1 MVLSEKSSVYPN
13 IVRSRAPL
21 RIGLAGGGSD
31 IAPYQQAFG
40 GYVINATIDMYAY
53 CVIEKLTAEKL
64 VFAAND
70 LGEEQQ
76 FKLDSCLSYDK
87 SDSLA
92 LIKAVY
98 SKVINIYNNDVRV
111 PVQITTHCD
120 VLPGS
125 GLGSSSTIVV
135 ALIEAMTRYLGVS
148 VTTKEMAKLAYQIER
163 VDCGL
168 AGGMQDQYSAS
179 YGGLNEMTFI
189 QSGEVLVEM
198 LEIPQSIL
206 DELETSLILFYTGTS
221 RDSGHIIS
229 DQVSG
234 FESGSHSVLNGIHGI
249 KNEAKKMKQHLLNG
263 NLQGIA
269 DSLNAGWKNKKLTAK
284 SITNSHIDQM
294 MRVALNSG
302 ALGGKIS
309 GAGGGGFLL
318 LLVDAAQRSAVID
331 KMRGLGGEIRNCHF
345 TFRGAH
351 SWIAQ

>member
-1 MVLSEKSSVYPN
+1 MVSDENIATYPN

-31 IAPYQQAFG
+31 IAPYQRVFG

-53 CVIEKLTAEKL
+53 CVIRKLTDNNL
-64 VFAAND
+64 VFSAND
-70 LGEEQQ
+70 LGEEERLE
-76 FKLDSCLSYDK
+76 LDACLSYRK

-92 LIKAVY
+92 LIKSVY
-98 SKVINIYNNDVRV
+98 SKVISEYNNNVRV
-111 PVQITTHCD
+111 PIHLTTHCD

-135 ALIEAMTRYLGVS
+135 SVIKALSTYLGIQIS
-148 VTTKEMAKLAYQIER
+148 TKEMAELAYQIER
-163 VDCGL
+163 VDCSL
-168 AGGMQDQYSAS
+168 PGGMQDQYSAS
-179 YGGLNEMTFI
+179 YGGLNEMTFYENGTV
-189 QSGEVLVEM
+189 SVDG
-198 LEIPQSIL
+198 LEIPQTIL

-221 RDSGHIIS
+221 RESGHIIS

-234 FESGSHSVLNGIHGI
+234 FESGSDVVLNGIHGI
-249 KNEAKKMKQHLLNG
+249 KEEAKKMRRHLLDG
-263 NLQGIA
+263 NLKGIS
-269 DSLNAGWKNKKLTAK
+269 DSLNAGWRNKKLTAK
-284 SITNSHIDQM
+284 TITNNHIDRM
-294 MRVALNSG
+294 MSVALESG

-318 LLVDAAQRSAVID
+318 LLVDAAQRPTVID
-331 KMRGLGGEIRNCHF
+331 KMRNLGGDIRNCHF